1 MPGFSKKTSLYLKL
15 LLKIMTEIPKP
26 RLLITLI
33 CLLLYGLQPLHAVT
47 LADLQRDPR
56 LTPES
61 LLHRFAGFEFKLFD
75 EVQPRDV
82 FLSTQTGDCDD
93 FATLAADV
101 LRQKGYTT
109 RLIAIFMSKQTHVVC
124 YVKEAGAYLDY
135 NNRRKASP
143 LVPTSGTLPD
153 IAAKVA
159 RSFRT
164 PWTSVMEFTYKD
176 GIRKAGAMDFPQG

>member
-1 MPGFSKKTSLYLKL
+1 MTKL
-15 LLKIMTEIPKP
+15 LKKCLLTLAVS
-26 RLLITLI
+26 LLIL
-33 CLLLYGLQPLHAVT
+33 GAHPLHAMT
-47 LADLQRDPR
+47 TAELQNDSK

-61 LLHRFAGFEFKLFD
+61 LLHRFAGFDFKLFD

-109 RLIAIFMSKQTHVVC
+109 HLIAVFMAKQTHVVC

-143 LVPTSGTLPD
+143 LVPTSGTLQD
-153 IAAKVA
+153 IAGKVA

-164 PWTSVMEFTYKD
+164 RWSSVMEFTFEH